1 MSQLTASEPV
11 VTDSNVQGSASSTD
25 PGSDSGGRKLE
36 RQLFLALLGGTLLLV
51 GGLAKLI
58 SMSDMVSDIPAAL
71 GAILLLL
78 PLLRGAAKEIL
89 RGAPSGDALAALA
102 VLAAIAVNQLL
113 TAGFLALFLWL
124 SKLILSRTAWG
135 AQRARNSSDFTMS
148 G

>member
-58 SMSDMVSDIPAAL
+58 SMSDVVSDIPAAL

-78 PLLRGAAKEIL
+78 PL
-89 RGAPSGDALAALA
+89 P
-102 VLAAIAVNQLL
+102 LL
-113 TAGFLALFLWL
+113 PQFW
-124 SKLILSRTAWG
+124 
-135 AQRARNSSDFTMS
+135 
-148 G
+148 